1 MEENAQLILNTVK
14 SCVIVCSFRCLWPG
28 LNQKFK
34 TLPITPLKLAIYT
47 YRVVKIIHGST
58 CIFPKRK
65 LKVKTIYSW
74 HATLL
79 ERQHVLR
86 CDKTFKIMR
95 GPFITFH
102 AGKPTWNIC
111 TFENEFVTP
120 KDHSK
125 LIIYITIYT
134 LSFNF
139 HGHVMHPL
147 TIYIHRIKQTNY

>member
-14 SCVIVCSFRCLWPG
+14 SCVIVCSFQCLWSG

-34 TLPITPLKLAIYT
+34 MLPITRLKLAIYT

-79 ERQHVLR
+79 KSRHVLR
-86 CDKTFKIMR
+86 CDKTFKIMQ
-95 GPFITFH
+95 GAFMTFH
-102 AGKPTWNIC
+102 AVKTTWNIC
-111 TFENEFVTP
+111 IFENEFVTP
-120 KDHSK
+120 KDHLK
-125 LIIYITIYT
+125 LIIYINIYT
-134 LSFNF
+134 F
-139 HGHVMHPL
+139 M
-147 TIYIHRIKQTNY
+147 